1 MAASITSIE
10 WAAVPSDSDYPLPVS
25 GDLLPREPI
34 HAGESLW
41 ERVAE

>member
-1 MAASITSIE
+1 MSAVITTVE
-10 WAAVPSDSDYPLPVS
+10 WAAVPKDQDYPLPVS

-41 ERVAE
+41 DRVAE